1 EEPVEELSRSEQGFE
16 QMKADL
22 VNRGLPMDE
31 LAQMQANFDATGQL
45 TDQQYNRLAEYGHSK
60 DFIDSYIRGQ
70 QALSQNYVNQFVASV
85 GGIDQ
90 FQSVIQTLQQNSPK
104 MISTLENAIGNRD
117 LETAK
122 AIIDLAGNL
131 RKQTYGQPAQR
142 TVTQRAVPVN
152 SVPQVKQEGFQ
163 SKQEMVEAMND
174 RRYGRDQAYTMD
186 VQRKVAYS
194 PW

>member
-1 EEPVEELSRSEQGFE
+1 MSDVIEMYDADNPDVVTGDGKGMSMEQYFNQMDEAQQAVPVRDGDDSFEVQEDEDYDEEDFPVEEGEEGEYEESPVNLEDVNFDPETMEEAVEELSRSEQGFE

-90 FQSVIQTLQQNSPK
+90 FQSVIQ
-104 MISTLENAIGNRD
+104 
-117 LETAK
+117 
-122 AIIDLAGNL
+122 
-131 RKQTYGQPAQR
+131 
-142 TVTQRAVPVN
+142 
-152 SVPQVKQEGFQ
+152 
-163 SKQEMVEAMND
+163 
-174 RRYGRDQAYTMD
+174 
-186 VQRKVAYS
+186 
-194 PW
+194 